1 MSIMTSNIKNKKMGL
16 SSLGIF
22 HTIVG
27 IVAIIAAIIGFIQR
41 GKIDLSQI
49 TGKIYSYGTLISSLT
64 ALGLSSVV
72 GLNPGHILAILIVIL
87 ITVAYFLHAKKPGNN
102 RFRFFENFL
111 FSFSFFLS
119 MIPTVNETLTRV
131 PVGHPLAKGPTDPLI
146 AQTLL
151 IILILF
157 IAGSV
162 YQFRMQRKTNKSL

>member
-1 MSIMTSNIKNKKMGL
+1 MGL

-22 HTIVG
+22 HTVIG
-27 IVAIIAAIIGFIQR
+27 IVAIIAAIIQFIQK

-49 TGKIYSYGTLISSLT
+49 TGKIYFYATLVSSLT

-87 ITVAYFLHAKKPGNN
+87 ITVAYFLYAKKQANN
-102 RFRFFENFL
+102 RFRFVENFL

-131 PVGHPLAKGPTDPLI
+131 PIGNPIAKGPTDPLI

-151 IILILF
+151 VVLILF
-157 IAGSV
+157 IAGSI
-162 YQFRMQRKTNKSL
+162 YQFRMQMKANKSA

>member
-1 MSIMTSNIKNKKMGL
+1 MGL

-27 IVAIIAAIIGFIQR
+27 IVAIIAAIIEFIQR

-49 TGKIYSYGTLISSLT
+49 AGKIYFYGTLISSLT
-64 ALGLSSVV
+64 ALGLSSVI

-87 ITVAYFLHAKKPGNN
+87 ITVAYSLNIKKQGNN
-102 RFRFFENFL
+102 RSRFIENFL

-151 IILILF
+151 VILILF
-157 IAGSV
+157 IAGSI